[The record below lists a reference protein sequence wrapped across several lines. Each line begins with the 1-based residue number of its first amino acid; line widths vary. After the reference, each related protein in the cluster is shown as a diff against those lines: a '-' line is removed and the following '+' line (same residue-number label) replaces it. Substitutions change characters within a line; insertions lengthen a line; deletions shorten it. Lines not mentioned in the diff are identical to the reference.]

1 MLTGVISEADCSV
14 LGRKKQGLFMYGG
27 QVGGAGPNRNLNFL
41 IIIVSEG
48 RDATTHLSL
57 NRSAPEFVLCLV
69 RVAWLSSAPPF
80 LG

>member
-1 MLTGVISEADCSV
+1 MVGRWGGV
-14 LGRKKQGLFMYGG
+14 
-27 QVGGAGPNRNLNFL
+27 PNRNLNFL

-80 LG
+80 LGDFDNDTAPSCHQPHYSHKL